1 MSADVLWRE
10 LPGGDRGP
18 RAAGP
23 ATSATAA
30 PAEATSGAAGARSPR
45 RRFWPRGLAFNDRDA
60 IGLRRDLGRAVA
72 APSAGMPVNIIEI
85 DGRELADLLAET
97 GERAHATAAMACRHR
112 RLLAQRR
119 IGRCFVAMASG
130 AQPCFVQFL
139 LDHTDNQ
146 ALRQSFGDA
155 FPHLMR
161 DEALLDGAFT
171 PATFSAERVMPAAM
185 ARIAARA
192 EAQGVRFVHSFVP
205 VDDPAALR
213 ATIAAGFAIHQW
225 RRERW
230 QLWRRR
236 TSFGPLPDDLD
247 LRLG

>member
-10 LPGGDRGP
+10 LPTDDRGP
-18 RAAGP
+18 RAAVP
-23 ATSATAA
+23 AAATPVAA
-30 PAEATSGAAGARSPR
+30 DATTGAEGDRPAQQ
-45 RRFWPRGLAFNDRDA
+45 RFWPHGLAFADREA
-60 IGLRRDLGRAVA
+60 IGLRRDLGRAFA

-112 RLLAQRR
+112 RLLAKRR

-130 AQPCFVQFL
+130 ARPCFVQFL

-155 FPHLMR
+155 FPHLLR

-192 EAQGVRFVHSFVP
+192 EERGGRWVHSFVP
-205 VDDPAALR
+205 VDDPAVLR

-225 RRERW
+225 RRQRR
-230 QLWRRR
+230 QLWRRI

>member
-10 LPGGDRGP
+10 LPAGYRGTPEAVPEAATPVPAETTAGPVGDR
-18 RAAGP
+18 P
-23 ATSATAA
+23 A
-30 PAEATSGAAGARSPR
+30 P
-45 RRFWPRGLAFNDRDA
+45 RRFWPRGLAFTDREA
-60 IGLRRDLGRAVA
+60 IGLRRDLGRAFA

-97 GERAHATAAMACRHR
+97 GERAHGVAALACRHR
-112 RLLAQRR
+112 RLLAKRR

-130 AQPCFVQFL
+130 ARPCFVQFL

-146 ALRQSFGDA
+146 ALRQSFGDT

-161 DEALLDGAFT
+161 DEALLEGAFI
-171 PATFSAERVMPAAM
+171 PATFSAARVMPAAM

-192 EAQGVRFVHSFVP
+192 EEHGVRWVHSFVA
-205 VDDPAALR
+205 VDDPAGLR
-213 ATIAAGFAIHQW
+213 ATIAAGFAVHQW
-225 RRERW
+225 RRQRR
-230 QLWRRR
+230 QLWRRT

>member
-10 LPGGDRGP
+10 LSADDCGT
-18 RAAGP
+18 RAAVP
-23 ATSATAA
+23 ATATPVAAEATAA
-30 PAEATSGAAGARSPR
+30 AAGARPAQHR
-45 RRFWPRGLAFNDRDA
+45 LWPRALAFADREA
-60 IGLRRDLGRAVA
+60 IGLRRDLGRVIA

-85 DGRELADLLAET
+85 DGRELAELLTET
-97 GERAHATAAMACRHR
+97 GERAHATAAMACRRR
-112 RLLAQRR
+112 RLLAKRR

-130 AQPCFVQFL
+130 ARPCCVQFL

-161 DEALLDGAFT
+161 DEALLEGAFV

-192 EAQGVRFVHSFVP
+192 EAQGVRWVHSFVAL
-205 VDDPAALR
+205 DDPAALR

-225 RRERW
+225 RRQRW
-230 QLWRRR
+230 QLWRRT